1 MNANKNDTKEF
12 TKQKQR
18 LKKKKKNL
26 LFHKGERE
34 TGGGGKGGDVWGG
47 GGGGGGR
54 GGGGK
59 LGSWDWHIYTTIY
72 KIGNKDLLRSTEKSN
87 HYCVITYM
95 GKGSE
100 NKWICV

>member
-18 LKKKKKNL
+18 LKKKKKKPFGYQRGNVCVL
-26 LFHKGERE
+26 GR
-34 TGGGGKGGDVWGG
+34 GA
-47 GGGGGGR
+47 GGR